1 MTRQFTFIL
10 FFCLTVLVQQSY
22 AQHRLVVEVQTINKT
37 DSLVNIF
44 MAGNFNGWN
53 PADTAYRLKSNGNK
67 YTLIIEGINK
77 GLVEFKFTLGSWNN
91 VETGTDG
98 ADIPNRTIDI
108 QSDTLI
114 RCVIVGWKEALPVV
128 KKHTATE
135 QVKLI
140 DTSFNMPQLNRSRRI
155 SIYLPQNYKKG
166 KQRYPVIY
174 MHDGQN
180 LFDEALSPFGEWGV
194 DECLDS
200 FIAKGNPAAII
211 VAIDNSAYR
220 MTEYSPYPFRD
231 YTTME
236 GDAYL
241 DFIVSTLKPYIDKH
255 YRTQTSAAST
265 TIAGASLGGLISY
278 YGLMKYPE
286 TFGNAGIFS
295 PSFWINMDSL
305 KQLTQNASGKLKGK
319 LFFYMG
325 AAEGERYI
333 NDLKAISDLVGEW
346 SGAVVYR
353 VIDPDG
359 LHNEYYWRKWFPEFY
374 GWIMSDGLNKPVQT
388 Q

>member
-1 MTRQFTFIL
+1 MTRQFKFIL
-10 FFCLTVLVQQSY
+10 LYCLMLLVQQSY
-22 AQHRLVVEVQTINKT
+22 AQHRLVVEVQTGNET
-37 DSLVNIF
+37 DSAASIY

-53 PADTAYRLKSNGNK
+53 PADTAYQLKYSGNK
-67 YTLIIEGINK
+67 YTLIIDGVKK
-77 GLVEFKFTLGSWNN
+77 GLTEFKFTLGSWVK
-91 VETGTDG
+91 VETGKGG
-98 ADIPNRTIDI
+98 ADIPNRTIDV

-114 RCVIVGWKEALPVV
+114 RCVIAGWKEAIPVV
-128 KKHTATE
+128 KKHTASE
-135 QVKLI
+135 QVKI
-140 DTSFNMPQLNRSRRI
+140 ADTAFYIPQLSRSRRI
-155 SIYLPQNYKKG
+155 SIYLPQNYKKS
-166 KQRYPVIY
+166 KQRFPVIY

-180 LFDEALSPFGEWGV
+180 LFDEALTPYGEWGV

-200 FIAKGNPAAII
+200 LTEKDNPAAII
-211 VAIDNSAYR
+211 VAIDNSIYR

-231 YTTME
+231 YTAME

-278 YGLMKYPE
+278 YALLKYPE
-286 TFGNAGIFS
+286 AFGNAGIFS
-295 PSFWINMDSL
+295 PSFWINMESL
-305 KQLTQNASGKLKGK
+305 KQLTQNASGRLKGK

-325 AAEGERYI
+325 AAEGEKYI
-333 NDLKAISDLVGEW
+333 DDLKAISDLVGEW

-353 VIDPDG
+353 VIDPEG
-359 LHNEYYWRKWFPEFY
+359 LHNETYWRKWFPEFY
-374 GWIMSDGLNKPVQT
+374 TWIMSDGLNKPVKT

>member
-1 MTRQFTFIL
+1 MTRQFKFIL
-10 FFCLTVLVQQSY
+10 LYCLMLLVQQSY
-22 AQHRLVVEVQTINKT
+22 AQHRLVVEVQTGNET
-37 DSLVNIF
+37 DSAASIY

-53 PADTAYRLKSNGNK
+53 PADTAYQLKGNGNK
-67 YTLIIEGINK
+67 YTLIIDGVKK
-77 GLVEFKFTLGSWNN
+77 GLTEFKFTLGSWSR
-91 VETGTDG
+91 VETGKGG
-98 ADIPNRTIDI
+98 ADIPNRTIDV

-114 RCVIVGWKEALPVV
+114 RCVIAGWKEAIPVV
-128 KKHTATE
+128 KKHTASE
-135 QVKLI
+135 QVKI
-140 DTSFNMPQLNRSRRI
+140 ADTAFYIPQLSRSRRI
-155 SIYLPQNYKKG
+155 SIYLPQNYKKS
-166 KQRYPVIY
+166 KQRFPVIY

-180 LFDEALSPFGEWGV
+180 LFDEALAPYGEWGI

-200 FIAKGNPAAII
+200 LTAKDNPAAII
-211 VAIDNSAYR
+211 VAIDNSIYR

-278 YGLMKYPE
+278 YGLLKYPE

-295 PSFWINMDSL
+295 PSFWINMESL
-305 KQLTQNASGKLKGK
+305 KQLTQNASGRLKGK

-325 AAEGERYI
+325 AAEGEKYI
-333 NDLKAISDLVGEW
+333 DDLKAISDLVGEW

-353 VIDPDG
+353 VIDPEG
-359 LHNEYYWRKWFPEFY
+359 LHNETYWRKWFPEFY
-374 GWIMSDGLNKPVQT
+374 TWIMSDGLNKPVKT